1 MFQDMKQGQIVKLA
15 AFKIAIL
22 NRTAVH
28 RESVFC
34 RGQSDRA
41 LRNLSPIDLGVMRS
55 GMYEELANASSNI
68 EESTRLAR
76 SQKAIDTGLPQ
87 AITSLGFNQPGII
100 LGGPR
105 IEID

>member
-1 MFQDMKQGQIVKLA
+1 
-15 AFKIAIL
+15 
-22 NRTAVH
+22 
-28 RESVFC
+28 
-34 RGQSDRA
+34 
-41 LRNLSPIDLGVMRS
+41 
-55 GMYEELANASSNI
+55 MYEELANASSNI